1 MASTLNRAFADRR
14 GRAPGSSF
22 ELYSWFFMRISGVV
36 LLGLAVFHLFWMH
49 IVIGVDNI
57 DFDTVVERWNNPLWR
72 IYDFFLLAFALTHGI
87 NGLRVV
93 LDDYV
98 HRPGW
103 VVLAK
108 SLVFLVY
115 VTFLGLGAY
124 IIFTFDAPAR
134 VAGLP

>member
-1 MASTLNRAFADRR
+1 MSPTLSRSFADRR
-14 GRAPGSSF
+14 GRAAGSSF

-72 IYDFFLLAFALTHGI
+72 IYDFFLLAFALTHGM
-87 NGLRVV
+87 NGLRIV

-103 VVLAK
+103 MVLAK
-108 SLVFLVY
+108 SFVFLLY
-115 VTFLGLGAY
+115 VAFLGIGAY
-124 IIFTFDAPAR
+124 IILDR
-134 VAGLP
+134 KSVV